1 MSINNSD
8 DYTVGYGKPP
18 KATQFKKGESGNPNG
33 RPKGTR
39 NIATL
44 LDEALNS
51 RITVRDGDAIR
62 SMSAIDA
69 MIQSLIVQAV
79 KGDHKAIQLV
89 IKLMEQH
96 KVMEPPPPEQPQ
108 TGVLV
113 VHNPISMDMWNTLF
127 GPDDERREAVERLIE
142 RLNIEDE
149 LAAER
154 ANAERAQIAAG
165 LPPPGKRQ

>member
-1 MSINNSD
+1 MNNKNND
-8 DYTVGYGKPP
+8 DYAVGYGKPP

-62 SMSAIDA
+62 SMSAFEA
-69 MIQSLIVQAV
+69 MVQSLMLQAV
-79 KGDHKAIQLV
+79 KGDHKAIQLI
-89 IKLMEQH
+89 IKLMGQH
-96 KVMEPPPPEQPQ
+96 QVMEPPPPEEPQ

-113 VHNPISMDMWNTLF
+113 VHNPMSIDMWNTLF
-127 GPDDERREAVERLIE
+127 GPD
-142 RLNIEDE
+142 
-149 LAAER
+149 R
-154 ANAERAQIAAG
+154 AHPIR
-165 LPPPGKRQ
+165 